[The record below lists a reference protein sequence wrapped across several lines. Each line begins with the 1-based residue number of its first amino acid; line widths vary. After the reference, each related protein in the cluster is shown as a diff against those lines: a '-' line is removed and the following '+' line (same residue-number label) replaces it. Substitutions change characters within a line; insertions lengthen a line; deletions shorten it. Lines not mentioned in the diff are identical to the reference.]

1 MDLTLAGL
9 LAVKLSDVGEVGA
22 SGVLGIGGG
31 GGSARAG
38 TTLMSFGFSARTS
51 AAFLVAERR
60 PAGRDDLGLETLWVP
75 LPDVD
80 GLLPSNDGLGLGPSL
95 TFGFEYCA

>member
-9 LAVKLSDVGEVGA
+9 RAVKVSDIGDVGA
-22 SGVLGIGGG
+22 SGVMGIGGG
-31 GGSARAG
+31 GGRASDG
-38 TTLMSFGFSARTS
+38 TTLISLGLAARAS

-60 PAGRDDLGLETLWVP
+60 PAGRDDLGRWRLFEP

-80 GLLPSNDGLGLGPSL
+80 GLLPSSDGRGRGPSL